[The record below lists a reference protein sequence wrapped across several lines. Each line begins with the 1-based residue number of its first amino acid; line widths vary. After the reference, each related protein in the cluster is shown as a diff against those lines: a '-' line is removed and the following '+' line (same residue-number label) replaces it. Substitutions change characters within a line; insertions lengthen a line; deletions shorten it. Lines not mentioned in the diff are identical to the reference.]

1 MITEIDGEEIT
12 AKNVA
17 RFINEGKISNLAL
30 IMWVDM
36 IKYIPDELAAT
47 YSYSYDTTIFQA
59 IIDNISDNRL
69 KVRTLEAMELNCKMY
84 GWELF
89 KYNNQMKH
97 LQLFFDNFKQVIANC
112 DLFSIEA
119 VKRFEIPQLAAKATD
134 KQSLPLPKELDN
146 PTFKAIL
153 KRIIKAEFAEETAEG
168 YKWRGQKNELA
179 VFADEVSKKL
189 NLSNRES
196 NGKKQICWKP
206 FEILFNVSNLR
217 TAYNDIQ
224 KTGATPKREKN
235 IIQTING

>member
-1 MITEIDGEEIT
+1 MNSI
-12 AKNVA
+12 A
-17 RFINEGKISNLAL
+17 
-30 IMWVDM
+30 
-36 IKYIPDELAAT
+36 
-47 YSYSYDTTIFQA
+47 QQ
-59 IIDNISDNRL
+59 IIDEIIDDKV
-69 KVRTLEAMELNCKMY
+69 KVRVIDAMELNCRMY
-84 GWELF
+84 GKRYF
-89 KYNNQMKH
+89 KFNNQIENIMSF
-97 LQLFFDNFKQVIANC
+97 LA
-112 DLFSIEA
+112 DLKGYVADYNLYSIEA

-134 KQSLPLPKELDN
+134 KQSLPLPKELDT
-146 PTFKAIL
+146 PTFKTIL
-153 KRIIKAEFAEETAEG
+153 KRIIKAGFAEETAEG

-224 KTGATPKREKN
+224 KTGATPKREKD